1 MAAVAACGGR
11 SRGPRR
17 PATSSGTPIPT
28 KMAGAHPRLGLQLD
42 PALVSVFAWSALM
55 LAHCSPV
62 AAGAQ
67 WIHGALVPSA
77 QYSSVCST
85 SNGCTSTA
93 FLSCADAAQKIS
105 NITFASYGNPSECPI
120 PRRGSC
126 HHPDSLNKARAACL
140 GRTNC
145 SVAKHAFSKLSCSV
159 RSPCTCTTA
168 YIQLLAGCGGS
179 MRVDS
184 TNATFAARRMRSSL
198 ARTM

>member
-1 MAAVAACGGR
+1 MV
-11 SRGPRR
+11 
-17 PATSSGTPIPT
+17 
-28 KMAGAHPRLGLQLD
+28 GAHPRLGLQLD
-42 PALVSVFAWSALM
+42 PAPVSVFAWSALM
-55 LAHCSPV
+55 LAHRSPV
-62 AAGAQ
+62 AAVRPDDGHRRPNLAGAQ

-168 YIQLLAGCGGS
+168 YTQLLAGCVGS